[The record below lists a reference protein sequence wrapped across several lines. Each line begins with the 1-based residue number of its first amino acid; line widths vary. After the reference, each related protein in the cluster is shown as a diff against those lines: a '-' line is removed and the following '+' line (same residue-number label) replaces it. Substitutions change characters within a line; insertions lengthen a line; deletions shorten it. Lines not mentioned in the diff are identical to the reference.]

1 MPTPNATRLVLPAS
15 ALNMIIVSESSAKAT
30 QPVRTADTR
39 RQVAAAQRHAATATG
54 TWTHGQS
61 AFTQMCSQKPA
72 STHASR
78 RSEEPLPHQ
87 LAIFGMI
94 RHERCGGVRGWV
106 RCAQLNDPFSG

>member
-54 TWTHGQS
+54 TWTHGRS
-61 AFTQMCSQKPA
+61 AFTQKCSQNLRPLMRPVDLKN
-72 STHASR
+72 
-78 RSEEPLPHQ
+78 RSPTSWQFL
-87 LAIFGMI
+87 G
-94 RHERCGGVRGWV
+94 
-106 RCAQLNDPFSG
+106 